1 VTGPSRDLARALARA
16 RILLVAVCLIGAAA
30 FIMFAVLAPADW
42 WIYTPLA
49 AGWVAL
55 AGWARSPLPERIKT

>member
-1 VTGPSRDLARALARA
+1 VTGPSRDLARART
-16 RILLVAVCLIGAAA
+16 LLVAVCLIGAAA

>member
-1 VTGPSRDLARALARA
+1 VTGPSRDLARART
-16 RILLVAVCLIGAAA
+16 LLVAVCLIGAAA

-55 AGWARSPLPERIKT
+55 AGGWARSPLPERTKA